1 MKVAIIT
8 DTHFGAR
15 KGSKVFHDFFQ
26 KFYDDIFF
34 PTLEERGITTCI
46 HMGDAF
52 DNRKNIDFW
61 ALNWAKKN
69 VYDRFQKM
77 GIKIYQLVGNHDV
90 YYKNTN
96 EINAVDSLLEDYDN
110 IVAISSPD
118 SYNIGGSDF
127 FMIPWICADNYD
139 ETKRKISQ
147 TKSQVAF
154 GHLEINGF
162 QAHRGFVMEHGMPKS
177 FFDKF
182 ETVFSGHYHTRSND
196 GKFFYLGNP
205 YEIYWND
212 VNDRR
217 GFHIF
222 DTETYDFEFIE
233 NTYTIFEKIYYDD
246 TNPTLFNANKFKDKH
261 VKILVRKKTNQLQF
275 EKFLDK
281 IIKIGSI
288 DVKIVEN
295 FALNDEEVDFSKDEG
310 EDTLTILNK
319 YIEDSDFDLN
329 KEIVKNLMK
338 EVYQQACEL
347 D

>member
-15 KGSKVFHDFFQ
+15 KGSQVFHEFFQ

-34 PTLEERGITTCI
+34 PTLEERDIKTCI

-61 ALNWAKKN
+61 ALNWARKN

-110 IVAISSPD
+110 IVSISSPD
-118 SYNIGGSDF
+118 SYQIGGSDF

-147 TKSQVAF
+147 TKSKVAF

-205 YEIYWND
+205 YEMYWNLSLI
-212 VNDRR
+212 
-217 GFHIF
+217 HI
-222 DTETYDFEFIE
+222 
-233 NTYTIFEKIYYDD
+233 
-246 TNPTLFNANKFKDKH
+246 
-261 VKILVRKKTNQLQF
+261 
-275 EKFLDK
+275 
-281 IIKIGSI
+281 
-288 DVKIVEN
+288 
-295 FALNDEEVDFSKDEG
+295 
-310 EDTLTILNK
+310 
-319 YIEDSDFDLN
+319 
-329 KEIVKNLMK
+329 
-338 EVYQQACEL
+338 
-347 D
+347 

>member
-1 MKVAIIT
+1 MKIAIIT
-8 DTHFGAR
+8 DTHYGAR
-15 KGSKVFHDFFQ
+15 KGSKHLHEYFE
-26 KFYDDIFF
+26 KFYNDIFF
-34 PTLEERGITTCI
+34 PELEKNNIDTI
-46 HMGDAF
+46 VHMGDIF
-52 DNRKNIDFW
+52 DSRKSIDYYSLEWSKRVVFEP
-61 ALNWAKKN
+61 LKKYK
-69 VYDRFQKM
+69 VYA
-77 GIKIYQLVGNHDV
+77 IAGNHDC

-96 EINAVDSLLEDYDN
+96 EINAVESLLEDYDN
-110 IVAISSPD
+110 IVSISSPD
-118 SYNIGGSDF
+118 TYKIGKSSF

-139 ETKRKISQ
+139 ETKSKISR
-147 TKSQVAF
+147 TKSKVAF

-162 QAHRGFVMEHGMPKS
+162 QAHRGFVMEQGMDKS

-233 NTYTIFEKIYYDD
+233 NTYTIFKKIYYND
-246 TNPTLFNANKFKDKH
+246 TNPTLFNATEFKDKF
-261 VKILVRKKTNQLQF
+261 VKVIVRKKTNQLQF

-281 IIKIGSI
+281 IIKTGAI

-319 YIEDSDFDLN
+319 YIEDSDFDLS